1 MDDGAQRLPRR
12 QRIAK
17 RREFLLVYENGK
29 KLYSRNLV
37 LYAMANELP
46 YDRLGVTVSRKIG
59 KATVRNRVKRRLR
72 AIFRCNK
79 RETPP
84 ALDLVINTRKGVAN
98 LEFSELRDEV
108 VTILRRLGRSPAK
121 TE

>member
-1 MDDGAQRLPRR
+1 MGDGAQRLPRR

-72 AIFRCNK
+72 EIFRCNK
-79 RETPP
+79 RDATP
-84 ALDLVINTRKGVAN
+84 ALDLVINTRKAVAG

-108 VTILRRLGRSPAK
+108 VAMLRRLGRSPAR